1 MIIVDQVSAIQPPK
15 DVTIVIDDRA
25 PPPTAQV
32 IRAKCARDKMIVS
45 TQYDQRSI
53 ITKFCIRIGKFKL
66 IDASEAAIID
76 KLKVLP
82 IAGFRI
88 NSCFLP
94 GTPLSVSIDVFTYD
108 VGRYTRVPI
117 WLLKKDS
124 ALVVQFTQPQT
135 DIYPDEW
142 PHPPRR
148 STLNRQSSR
157 QP

>member
-1 MIIVDQVSAIQPPK
+1 MLLDQVNAVQPPK
-15 DVTIVIDDRA
+15 DVTIIIDDRA
-25 PPPTAQV
+25 PPPTVQV
-32 IRAKCARDKMIVS
+32 IRAKCTRDEMVVS
-45 TQYDQRSI
+45 TEYDQRSTV
-53 ITKFCIRIGKFKL
+53 TKISIRVGKFKL
-66 IDASEAAIID
+66 IDASESALSD
-76 KLKVLP
+76 RLKTLP

-94 GTPLSVSIDVFTYD
+94 GTPLSVSIDVFTYE

-117 WLLKKDS
+117 WLLKKDG
-124 ALVVQFTQPQT
+124 ALVVQFTQPRT

-148 STLNRQSSR
+148 SKLDRQSSR